1 MSILLL
7 PTKLHIPISQRSVV
21 VRQGLIEKI
30 TSSMQ
35 AKLIL
40 LSAPAGYGKTTLVS
54 EAIQMVKKTEALRIA
69 WLSLDLDDN
78 DPIQFFAYLDEATK
92 GIPRQQNSL
101 AEMLQS
107 QQASPKA
114 LAKSFLND
122 LISIQEPFLLVLD
135 DYHVIDSQE
144 IDEVMAFLI
153 DKMPQSMTL
162 MMTSRSDPSFPLARL
177 RARGELVE
185 IRADDLR
192 FSNDEAAQ
200 FMQEVMDISIS
211 DEQISVLGKRTEG
224 WVAGLQ
230 MAALSMRD
238 RSLGEIDRFVQK
250 FTGSHRYIVDYLL
263 DEVLLNQPAH
273 IRSFLL
279 QTSILRRLCGPL
291 CDAVTGQEDSGK
303 LLQTLEQDNLFVI
316 PLDDERRWYR
326 YHHLFLE
333 VLQAQAHR
341 NESLPDDLALIHQRA
356 SKWYEQNNTP
366 KEAVYHALLA
376 EDFERVAY
384 LAEFMWRAMNV
395 RYQSPTWLGWVK
407 KIPENYVQASPVLSV
422 GYAWALLD
430 AGEMEAAELRLQD
443 AERWL
448 SKIKNTDERP
458 SGMVVVDETEF
469 KTLLR
474 TLANARAYLAQ
485 AMKKLSDA
493 IRYAQEALDL
503 LVGDDYFERG
513 LAYLILGFAHWS
525 NGDLDTAYQAVSDAV
540 VNMRR
545 AENLPFTISFTSY
558 LADILAAQGL
568 LNEAVQKYSRLLNA
582 ILDSGEPVIPEV
594 AVLHLGLS
602 ELYIEQG
609 DLETAKSHF
618 MQAEA
623 LGEQPAFPPWHRH
636 WSLAQAGI
644 KSTEHDL
651 DGAIDILTN
660 AERLSYR
667 HPFPNVRPIS
677 AMKIRTKLA
686 QGRLDAAWEWVEEQ
700 GFSVNASLSYMRE
713 FEHITFARVLV
724 AQYKNDHDQN
734 KAENAK
740 KLLHRLLEKA
750 EQGKRVGSVIEVLN
764 QLALFHIAKS
774 DNSSAL
780 KFLKRALQLAEHQK
794 YVRIFVDE
802 GKPMAL
808 LLQEALS
815 ENFST
820 AYIKKL
826 LDTFSED
833 DTDNASS
840 EYLDDLLTERE
851 REILVLISAG
861 LKNKE
866 IAEQV
871 VVSVN
876 TVLYHTKNIY
886 NKLGVNKRTQA
897 VLKAKELGFLQ

>member
-1 MSILLL
+1 MFTLLL
-7 PTKLHIPISQRSVV
+7 PTKLHIPKSQRSVV

-54 EAIQMVKKTEALRIA
+54 EAIQRVKKTQALRIA

-107 QQASPKA
+107 QQASPKT

-144 IDEVMAFLI
+144 IDEIMAFLI

-162 MMTSRSDPSFPLARL
+162 MMTSRSDPGFPLARL

-238 RSLGEIDRFVQK
+238 RSLSEIDSFVQK

-279 QTSILRRLCGPL
+279 QTSILRRLYGPL

-303 LLQTLEQDNLFVI
+303 LLQALEQDNLFVI

-326 YHHLFLE
+326 YHHLFSE
-333 VLQAQAHR
+333 VLQAHW

-395 RYQSPTWLGWVK
+395 RYEFTYMVRLG
-407 KIPENYVQASPVLSV
+407 Q
-422 GYAWALLD
+422 
-430 AGEMEAAELRLQD
+430 
-443 AERWL
+443 
-448 SKIKNTDERP
+448 KN
-458 SGMVVVDETEF
+458 S
-469 KTLLR
+469 
-474 TLANARAYLAQ
+474 
-485 AMKKLSDA
+485 
-493 IRYAQEALDL
+493 
-503 LVGDDYFERG
+503 
-513 LAYLILGFAHWS
+513 
-525 NGDLDTAYQAVSDAV
+525 
-540 VNMRR
+540 
-545 AENLPFTISFTSY
+545 
-558 LADILAAQGL
+558 
-568 LNEAVQKYSRLLNA
+568 
-582 ILDSGEPVIPEV
+582 
-594 AVLHLGLS
+594 
-602 ELYIEQG
+602 
-609 DLETAKSHF
+609 
-618 MQAEA
+618 
-623 LGEQPAFPPWHRH
+623 
-636 WSLAQAGI
+636 
-644 KSTEHDL
+644 
-651 DGAIDILTN
+651 
-660 AERLSYR
+660 
-667 HPFPNVRPIS
+667 
-677 AMKIRTKLA
+677 
-686 QGRLDAAWEWVEEQ
+686 
-700 GFSVNASLSYMRE
+700 
-713 FEHITFARVLV
+713 
-724 AQYKNDHDQN
+724 
-734 KAENAK
+734 
-740 KLLHRLLEKA
+740 
-750 EQGKRVGSVIEVLN
+750 
-764 QLALFHIAKS
+764 
-774 DNSSAL
+774 
-780 KFLKRALQLAEHQK
+780 
-794 YVRIFVDE
+794 
-802 GKPMAL
+802 
-808 LLQEALS
+808 
-815 ENFST
+815 
-820 AYIKKL
+820 
-826 LDTFSED
+826 
-833 DTDNASS
+833 
-840 EYLDDLLTERE
+840 
-851 REILVLISAG
+851 
-861 LKNKE
+861 
-866 IAEQV
+866 
-871 VVSVN
+871 
-876 TVLYHTKNIY
+876 
-886 NKLGVNKRTQA
+886 
-897 VLKAKELGFLQ
+897 

>member
-1 MSILLL
+1 MPTLLL
-7 PTKLHIPISQRSVV
+7 STKLHIPKSQRNVV

-40 LSAPAGYGKTTLVS
+40 LSAPAGYGKTTLAS
-54 EAIQMVKKTEALRIA
+54 EAIQSVKEAQALRIA
-69 WLSLDLDDN
+69 WLSLDADDN

-107 QQASPKA
+107 QQASPKT

-144 IDEVMAFLI
+144 IDEAMAFLI
-153 DKMPQSMTL
+153 AKMPQSMTL
-162 MMTSRSDPSFPLARL
+162 MMTSRSDPGFPLARL

-192 FSNDEAAQ
+192 FSKDEAAQ
-200 FMQEVMDISIS
+200 FMQEVMGISIS

-238 RSLGEIDRFVQK
+238 RSLGEIDSFVQK

-291 CDAVTGQEDSGK
+291 CDAVTGQEDSGE
-303 LLQTLEQDNLFVI
+303 LLQALEQNNLFVI

-326 YHHLFLE
+326 YHHLFSE
-333 VLQAQAHR
+333 VLQAHW
-341 NESLPDDLALIHQRA
+341 NESSPDDLALIHQRA
-356 SKWYEQNNTP
+356 SKWYEQNNMP
-366 KEAVYHALLA
+366 KEAIYHALLA
-376 EDFERVAY
+376 KDFERVAF

-395 RYQSPTWLGWVK
+395 RYQSLTWLGWVK
-407 KIPENYVQASPVLSV
+407 KIPDNYVKASPVLSV

-430 AGEMEAAELRLQD
+430 AGEMEAADPRLQD

-458 SGMVVVDETEF
+458 SEMVVVDEIEF
-469 KTLLR
+469 KTLPR

-485 AMKKLSDA
+485 TMEKPSDA

-513 LAYLILGFAHWS
+513 LAYLLLGFAHWS

-540 VNMRR
+540 VNMQR

-558 LADILAAQGL
+558 LADILIAQGL
-568 LNEAVQKYSRLLNA
+568 LNETVQKYSRLLNA
-582 ILDSGEPVIPEV
+582 ILDSGKPVIPEV
-594 AVLHLGLS
+594 SVLHLGLS

-609 DLETAKSHF
+609 DIETAKSHF

-623 LGEQPAFPPWHRH
+623 LGELPAFPPWHRH

-644 KSTEHDL
+644 KSAEHDL
-651 DGAIDILTN
+651 DGVLDILTN

-667 HPFPNVRPIS
+667 HPFPNVRPVS

-686 QGRLDAAWEWVEEQ
+686 QGRLDAAWRWVEEQ
-700 GFSVNASLSYMRE
+700 GFSVDASLNYMRE
-713 FEHITFARVLV
+713 FDHITFARVLL
-724 AQYKNDHDQN
+724 AQYKNDDDQN

-740 KLLHRLLEKA
+740 KLLQRLLEKA
-750 EQGKRVGSVIEVLN
+750 EQGKRVGSMIEVLN
-764 QLALFHIAKS
+764 LLALLHAAEG

-780 KFLKRALQLAEHQK
+780 QFLKRALQLAETEK

-808 LLQEALS
+808 LLQDALS

-897 VLKAKELGFLQ
+897 VLKAKELGLLQ

>member
-1 MSILLL
+1 MPALLL
-7 PTKLHIPISQRSVV
+7 STKLHIPVSQRSVV

-30 TSSMQ
+30 TSSVQ
-35 AKLIL
+35 ARLIL

-54 EAIQMVKKTEALRIA
+54 EAIQRLKETQALRIA
-69 WLSLDLDDN
+69 WLSLDADDN

-107 QQASPKA
+107 QQASPKT

-162 MMTSRSDPSFPLARL
+162 MMTSRSDPGFPLARL

-192 FSNDEAAQ
+192 FSKDEAAQ
-200 FMQEVMDISIS
+200 FMQEVMGISIS

-238 RSLGEIDRFVQK
+238 RSLGEIDSFVQK

-291 CDAVTGQEDSGK
+291 CDAVTGQENSGK
-303 LLQTLEQDNLFVI
+303 LLQALEQDNLFVI

-326 YHHLFLE
+326 YHHLFSE
-333 VLQAQAHR
+333 VLQAHW
-341 NESLPDDLALIHQRA
+341 NENLSEDLAIIHQRA
-356 SKWYEQNNTP
+356 SKWYEQNNMP
-366 KEAVYHALLA
+366 KEAIYHALLA
-376 EDFERVAY
+376 DDFQHVAY
-384 LAEFMWRAMNV
+384 LAEFMWRAMTV
-395 RYQSPTWLGWVK
+395 RYQSLTWLGWVK

-448 SKIKNTDERP
+448 SKINNPDERP

-469 KTLLR
+469 KTLPR

-485 AMKKLSDA
+485 TMEKPSDA

-513 LAYLILGFAHWS
+513 LAYLLLGFAHWS

-545 AENLPFTISFTSY
+545 AENLPFTVSFTSY
-558 LADILAAQGL
+558 LADILTAQGL
-568 LNEAVQKYSRLLNA
+568 LNKAVKKYSLLLNA
-582 ILDSGEPVIPEV
+582 ILDSGKPVIPEV

-602 ELYIEQG
+602 ELFIEQG
-609 DLETAKSHF
+609 DIEAAKSHF
-618 MQAEA
+618 AQAEVM
-623 LGEQPAFPPWHRH
+623 GELPAFPPWHRH

-644 KSTEHDL
+644 KSAEHDL
-651 DGAIDILTN
+651 EGVIDILN
-660 AERLSYR
+660 DAERLSYR
-667 HPFPNVRPIS
+667 HPFPNVRPVS

-686 QGRLDAAWEWVEEQ
+686 QGRLDTAWRWVEDQ
-700 GFSVNASLSYMRE
+700 GFSVGASLSYMRE
-713 FEHITFARVLV
+713 FEHITFVRVLI

-734 KAENAK
+734 KVENAK

-750 EQGKRVGSVIEVLN
+750 EQGKRVGSMIEVLN
-764 QLALFHIAKS
+764 LLALLHAAEG
-774 DNSSAL
+774 DNSVAL
-780 KFLKRALQLAEHQK
+780 QFLKRSLQLAEPEK
-794 YVRIFVDE
+794 YVRVFVDE

-833 DTDNASS
+833 DTDNVLS

-851 REILVLISAG
+851 HEILVLISAG

-871 VVSVN
+871 VVSLN

-897 VLKAKELGFLQ
+897 VLKAKELGLLQ